1 MDRIFSIEFTRL
13 SRLLTPVPLRKAT
26 LLAWLQVLVSA
37 VAKLHQQFKRNRSNN
52 LYMLAITPQVC
63 YLEKMLNDR
72 FDFGDRRIYI
82 SDPIGQDVWYAYQDA
97 ELKPEHMYQESEEQP
112 VYTYSDNEAGVITT
126 DFVVHVPASLNFNEN
141 EMKALLDM
149 YKMAGKRYKIELE

>member
-1 MDRIFSIEFTRL
+1 MIFNIDYNKIIQWLQPKAIRHPLTMAWL
-13 SRLLTPVPLRKAT
+13 RLL
-26 LLAWLQVLVSA
+26 VSP
-37 VAKLHQQFKRNRSNN
+37 VAKAHQLFKRNRANN
-52 LYMLAITPQVC
+52 LYMLGITPQVC

-72 FDFGDRRIYI
+72 FDFGSRRIRI
-82 SDPIGQDVWYAYQDA
+82 GDPAGQDVWFAYQEE
-97 ELKPEHMYQESEEQP
+97 ELKPEVMYQESEEQP

-126 DFVVHVPASLNFNEN
+126 DFIVYVPASLSFNEN